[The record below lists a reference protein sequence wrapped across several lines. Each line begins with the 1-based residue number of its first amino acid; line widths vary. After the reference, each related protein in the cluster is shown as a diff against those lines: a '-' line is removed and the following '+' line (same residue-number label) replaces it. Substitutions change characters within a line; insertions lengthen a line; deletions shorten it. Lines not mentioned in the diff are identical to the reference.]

1 MKALRALI
9 CVCTHTHIY
18 VYIYIYL
25 YVFIYINKFMFIWI
39 LPKYVVCVWVH
50 THIQELNMDFMQWPM
65 KFFSTQK
72 LSKIEC
78 QNIKKKIVNNR
89 QTLVLLEVWRFRFH
103 ITNLELTEDNRSVVI
118 IMQIYIPWIYLL
130 HRGSNVIE

>member
-1 MKALRALI
+1 
-9 CVCTHTHIY
+9 
-18 VYIYIYL
+18 
-25 YVFIYINKFMFIWI
+25 MFIWI

-78 QNIKKKIVNNR
+78 QNIKKKSWIIGR
-89 QTLVLLEVWRFRFH
+89 LLLFWKS
-103 ITNLELTEDNRSVVI
+103 EDLDSI
-118 IMQIYIPWIYLL
+118 
-130 HRGSNVIE
+130 